1 MAMLVPEFDR
11 YSKSYSEEIESR
23 IAIFGQEHDFF
34 VQNKAEILL
43 RAFKRLGKLS
53 NLKVLDVG
61 CGVGLVH
68 RYIVGSIGEL
78 HGADVSGESIEMARS
93 GNPGVRYQTY
103 DGQFLPYDDASFDCA
118 FAICVL
124 HHVPVDHW
132 LAFLTDMRRVVRP
145 DGLLLFIEHNPFNPA
160 TQWVVRTCPMDANAV
175 LLPPRKLRMLM
186 KSSGLEDLW
195 VRYVLFTPFAGRIFR
210 RLDLALGRVPLG
222 AQYVIGGRAASTGG
236 GRLARS

>member
-1 MAMLVPEFDR
+1 MAMSEPEFDR

-43 RAFKRLGKLS
+43 RAFERFDKLS

-61 CGVGLVH
+61 CGIGLVH
-68 RYIVGSIGEL
+68 RYIANSIGEL
-78 HGADVSGESIEMARS
+78 HGADVSGESIERARRS
-93 GNPGVRYQTY
+93 NPRVHYQTY
-103 DGQFLPYDDASFDCA
+103 DGQFLPYNDASFDCA

-132 LAFLTDMRRVVRP
+132 LAFVTDMRRVVRP

-175 LLPPRKLRMLM
+175 LLRPSKLRMLM

-195 VRYVLFTPFAGRIFR
+195 VRYMLFTPFAGKIFR
-210 RLDLALGRVPLG
+210 RLDLVLGRVPLG
-222 AQYVIGGRAASTGG
+222 AQYVIGGRASSKGE